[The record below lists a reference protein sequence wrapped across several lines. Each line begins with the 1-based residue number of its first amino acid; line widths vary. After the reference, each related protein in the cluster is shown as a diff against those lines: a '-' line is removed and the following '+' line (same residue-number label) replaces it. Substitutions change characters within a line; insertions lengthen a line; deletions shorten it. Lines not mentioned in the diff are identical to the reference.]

1 MRRLGV
7 ALLDKGLPLPAQG
20 ALIQHIRRAL
30 NEALL
35 SFVLVIRPA
44 SMTI

>member
-7 ALLDKGLPLPAQG
+7 ALLDKGFPLPAQG
-20 ALIQHIRRAL
+20 ALIQRIRHPL

-35 SFVLVIRPA
+35 SFV
-44 SMTI
+44 